1 MSNEHATRKTMSVEK
16 ATVSSMWEIA
26 AMVKVLGRK
35 GKPYGLNKLI
45 SSPSPKG
52 GSCHERH

>member
-1 MSNEHATRKTMSVEK
+1 MSDEQATREIMPIEE
-16 ATVSSMWEIA
+16 ATVSKMRGIA
-26 AMVKVLGRK
+26 AIVEVSERK

-52 GSCHERH
+52 GNYHERH